1 MKRDNFQAELVIL
14 IRDKIFRL
22 IDCTEEQRKKLCDPK
37 TKVFVMISGVPHSKR
52 SRRKRKYKRV
62 AVDPLD
68 RDVCYKVTPR
78 KMTPRD
84 DKLSGAWLFTSSP
97 WAEIKKGVKPIGVKG
112 KRINLNPDI
121 YFEAMRKVERQ
132 LEAIIG

>member
-1 MKRDNFQAELVIL
+1 MKRDNFQAELIL
-14 IRDKIFRL
+14 IIQDKVFRL
-22 IDCTEEQRKKLCDPK
+22 NDCSEEQRKKLFNPK
-37 TKVFVMISGVPHSKR
+37 TKVFVMVSGVPHSRR

-68 RDVCYKVTPR
+68 RGICFKITPR
-78 KMTPRD
+78 KTTPHDRWPWD
-84 DKLSGAWLFTSSP
+84 GKGLFSWEP
-97 WAEIKKGVKPIGVKG
+97 QRQKKIKPVGVKG